1 MESIEKLRESLKD
14 CTNVAGVEPNQFDT
28 YWITAKDC
36 DKLIDEIEDEIEQL
50 EELAIDNYPKPFSTP
65 NAMHMV
71 LGTAADNFDTPE
83 EAVDY
88 MNGKTSMRL
97 PEGWESEQA
106 ASVLAYWPTWDDSS
120 PCMFGDEFTCYPKYD
135 FKNEYEVFDR
145 LVIYGPNH
153 VWSRGRDGEKPHDG
167 GYYEWNFMRPGGDG
181 CEEYRPTK
189 RKPRTI
195 EDVLREFAEKAVCGN
210 QYGSLYADEEEI
222 AKYAD
227 ELRGMMEV
235 DA

>member
-1 MESIEKLRESLKD
+1 MESIEKLRERTRAMSD
-14 CTNVAGVEPNQFDT
+14 FDAPT
-28 YWITAKDC
+28 VNRIA
-36 DKLIDEIEDEIEQL
+36 DEIEAEIER
-50 EELAIDNYPKPFSTP
+50 NY
-65 NAMHMV
+65 V
-71 LGTAADNFDTPE
+71 
-83 EAVDY
+83 
-88 MNGKTSMRL
+88 RL
-97 PEGWESEQA
+97 PWGWEAEQA
-106 ASVLAYWPTWDDSS
+106 ASVLAYWPMWDDGS

-135 FKNEYEVFDR
+135 LKNEYEVFER
-145 LVIYGPNH
+145 LVIFGPNH
-153 VWSRGRDGEKPHDG
+153 VWCRGCDDEKPHDG

-195 EDVLREFAEKAVCGN
+195 EDVLREFAEKAVCGS